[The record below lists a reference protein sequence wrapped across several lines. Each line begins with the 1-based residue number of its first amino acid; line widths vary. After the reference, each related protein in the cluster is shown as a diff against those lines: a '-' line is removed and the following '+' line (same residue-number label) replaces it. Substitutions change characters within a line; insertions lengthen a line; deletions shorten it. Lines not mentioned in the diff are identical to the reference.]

1 MKVLASLN
9 QVCSG
14 HYEYLVENHLQ
25 GDVVVARA
33 LVQPLNQQ
41 SVLRLLNSTSV
52 PIKLYKGTKLAKLE
66 SIPTS
71 GVISMINTEEQQI
84 SSSHTTSIVIANF
97 PECN

>member
-41 SVLRLLNSTSV
+41 SVLRLLNLTSV
-52 PIKLYKGTKLAKLE
+52 PVKLYKGTKLAKLE
-66 SIPTS
+66 SS
-71 GVISMINTEEQQI
+71 GVISMINTEE
-84 SSSHTTSIVIANF
+84 
-97 PECN
+97 